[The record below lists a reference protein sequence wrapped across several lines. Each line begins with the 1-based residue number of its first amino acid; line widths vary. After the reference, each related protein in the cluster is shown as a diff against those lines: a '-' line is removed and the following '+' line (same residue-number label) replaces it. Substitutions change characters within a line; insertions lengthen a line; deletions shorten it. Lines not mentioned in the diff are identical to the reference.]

1 MTITND
7 ELPNNHTQNGIGPG
21 PGPPDDCTTTHVNV
35 TTSNSTNTHSDLTGK
50 SSNLSNSH
58 DTATTTTSCS
68 MCPSG
73 SCLNFS
79 STDET
84 DHDFDLSSVSPVC
97 HCDFDCGEHFASSS
111 LTATSPTTAPNDNNC
126 TLSSSNSVMN
136 LRTMS
141 SSTNFLQHAL
151 PRHRHYISSP
161 FKETMSSPSTCN
173 ISSIITSAN
182 SCATG
187 PVTSTNSSY
196 LCSTSAPTGATGL
209 NTRSI
214 LNKITSTHNNNTCS
228 INNNSTSTT
237 TTTTLCSLAN
247 KTPPPPPH
255 HNSGS
260 SSRGLAGFFCS
271 NNIRSTSKTDVSEC
285 HHPQQQLQQQQQPNL
300 QQKLQKQQYQRHH
313 NHHCHHDHHHHNNQN
328 HPQEHFDNN
337 QHKQLKSSDSLSD
350 VSDTFEWWFQ
360 RHKRNSAKKSRYILQ
375 IPQPCAYILT
385 TYIPHHSHSYFH
397 SFHMSHVLL
406 I

>member
-7 ELPNNHTQNGIGPG
+7 ELPNNTKQNGIG
-21 PGPPDDCTTTHVNV
+21 PGPPDDCTTTHV
-35 TTSNSTNTHSDLTGK
+35 TTSNNSTTTHSDLTGK

-136 LRTMS
+136 LRTI

-161 FKETMSSPSTCN
+161 FKETMSPPSTYN

-196 LCSTSAPTGATGL
+196 LCSTSAPTGATSL
-209 NTRSI
+209 NTRSM

-237 TTTTLCSLAN
+237 TTTLCSLAN
-247 KTPPPPPH
+247 KTPPPH
-255 HNSGS
+255 NNSG
-260 SSRGLAGFFCS
+260 SSRGLAGFFSS

-285 HHPQQQLQQQQQPNL
+285 HHPQQQLQQQQPNL

-313 NHHCHHDHHHHNNQN
+313 NHHCHHHHHNNQN
-328 HPQEHFDNN
+328 HHQEHFDNN

-375 IPQPCAYILT
+375 IQQPFVYIL
-385 TYIPHHSHSYFH
+385 PLHSSPF
-397 SFHMSHVLL
+397 SL
-406 I
+406 IFP